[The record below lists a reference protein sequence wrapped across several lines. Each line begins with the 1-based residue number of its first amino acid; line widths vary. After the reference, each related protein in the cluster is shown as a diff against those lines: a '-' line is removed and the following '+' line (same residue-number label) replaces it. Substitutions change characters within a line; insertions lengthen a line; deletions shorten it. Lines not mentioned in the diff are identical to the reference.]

1 MAMPEAGQP
10 LFVHVGNTHTV
21 LALAGTTGT
30 FRKCVLP
37 TPRSPADV
45 EALQRE
51 PACRELLDAA
61 GACYLGGVVPE
72 AMQLLA
78 QRLPL
83 QPLSRRRAASLLDMD
98 YNPPD
103 SLGFDRLCKLL
114 AAAAMHPGETT
125 IVVDMGTATTIDL
138 LLEARRFAGGLVMP
152 GEQACLDALH
162 AATAQLPQLEAGGG
176 EAYQSAGVGTKTSE
190 CMHLGVDAMIV
201 GGLRQALDGLLSAH
215 SGAGLLITGGGAERF
230 LPVLQGLYPLR
241 YEADL
246 VLRGMQV
253 LAGLEIAALGRGVP

>member
-1 MAMPEAGQP
+1 MSMPESGQP

-21 LALAGTTGT
+21 LALAGTGG

-37 TPRSPADV
+37 TPRNPADV

-61 GACYLGGVVPE
+61 GVCYLGGVVPE

-78 QRLPL
+78 QRLPA
-83 QPLSRRRAASLLDMD
+83 QQLSRRRAATLLEIA
-98 YNPPD
+98 YSPPD

-114 AAAAMHPGETT
+114 AAAAMQPGASS
-125 IVVDMGTATTIDL
+125 IVVDMGTATTVDL
-138 LLEARRFAGGLVMP
+138 LLGGRRFAGGLVMP

-162 AATAQLPQLEAGGG
+162 ATTALLPQLEAGGG
-176 EAYQSAGVGTKTSE
+176 EAYRSAGVGMDTGA
-190 CMHLGVDAMIV
+190 CMQLGVDAMII
-201 GGLRQALDGLLSAH
+201 GGLRQALDGLSSAH
-215 SGAGLLITGGGAERF
+215 PGAGLLITGGGAARF

-253 LAGLEIAALGRGVP
+253 LAGLETAALDREEH